1 MVAPSPPTPTVP
13 ESASCRH
20 HGGVWRRIGVQE
32 LQPRIFRASSKIK
45 NAAGEEVKQ
54 EFLHGVEAV
63 AKSTNLENFVA
74 SELYIFLE
82 D

>member
-1 MVAPSPPTPTVP
+1 M
-13 ESASCRH
+13 
-20 HGGVWRRIGVQE
+20 QE
-32 LQPRIFRASSKIK
+32 LQPRIFRASSKFK

-74 SELYIFLE
+74 SEFHSFLE